1 MITVKTKIS
10 KYLIIAAVFV
20 ISLTAIYFIK
30 NNNKNKNKNNN
41 ANGKSS
47 FETKLSKKTGQ
58 DIYFDAQ
65 NISVKY
71 RDIEGKEYIERN
83 LSKEEREKVINYFKN
98 AEFKILEGGSK
109 YKSEFI
115 ASLSFDNRFEINFS
129 PENKGLYAIY
139 FGNNDS
145 LQLKDESSE
154 NKAYDILKPLVK
166 R

>member
-1 MITVKTKIS
+1 MKTKIS
-10 KYLIIAAVFV
+10 KYLIITAVFV

-30 NNNKNKNKNNN
+30 NKNKNNN
-41 ANGKSS
+41 VNGKSS
-47 FETKLSKKTGQ
+47 SEMKLSKKTGQ

-98 AEFKILEGGSK
+98 AEFRILEGGSMYMTK
-109 YKSEFI
+109 FN
-115 ASLSFDNRFEINFS
+115 AMLNFDNRFGINFS
-129 PENKGLYAIY
+129 PGAKGLYSIGDY
-139 FGNNDS
+139 NNF
-145 LQLKDESSE
+145 QFIDEISG

>member
-1 MITVKTKIS
+1 MITVKAKIS

-47 FETKLSKKTGQ
+47 SEMKLSKKTGQ
-58 DIYFDAQ
+58 DISFDAQ

-71 RDIEGKEYIERN
+71 RDIEGKKDIERN

-98 AEFKILEGGSK
+98 AEFRILEGGSM
-109 YKSEFI
+109 YKTEFLD
-115 ASLSFDNRFEINFS
+115 SLSFDNRFEIYFS
-129 PENKGLYAIY
+129 PADKALYIIGDY
-139 FGNNDS
+139 PFQFIDEISGN
-145 LQLKDESSE
+145 E
-154 NKAYDILKPLVK
+154 AYDILKPLVK

>member
-1 MITVKTKIS
+1 MKTKIS

-41 ANGKSS
+41 TNGKSS
-47 FETKLSKKTGQ
+47 SEIKLSKKTGQ
-58 DIYFDAQ
+58 DISFDAQ

-98 AEFKILEGGSK
+98 AEFKILEGGSMYMTK
-109 YKSEFI
+109 FN
-115 ASLSFDNRFEINFS
+115 AMLNFDNRFGINFS
-129 PENKGLYAIY
+129 PEAKGLYSIGDY
-139 FGNNDS
+139 NNF
-145 LQLKDESSE
+145 QFIDESSGNE
-154 NKAYDILKPLVK
+154 AYDILKPLVK

>member
-1 MITVKTKIS
+1 MITVKTKTS
-10 KYLIIAAVFV
+10 KYLIIVAVFV

-30 NNNKNKNKNNN
+30 NKNKNNN
-41 ANGKSS
+41 VNGKSS
-47 FETKLSKKTGQ
+47 SEIKLSKKTGQ

-71 RDIEGKEYIERN
+71 RDIEGKKDIERN

-109 YKSEFI
+109 YKTDFL

-129 PENKGLYAIY
+129 PESKGLYAIY
-139 FGNNDS
+139 YGNNDS

>member
-30 NNNKNKNKNNN
+30 NKNNN

-47 FETKLSKKTGQ
+47 SEIKLSKKTGQ

-71 RDIEGKEYIERN
+71 RDIESKKDIERN

-115 ASLSFDNRFEINFS
+115 ASLNFDNRFEINFS

>member
-1 MITVKTKIS
+1 MITLKTKIS
-10 KYLIIAAVFV
+10 KYLVMAAVFV

-47 FETKLSKKTGQ
+47 SEIKLSKKTGQ

-71 RDIEGKEYIERN
+71 RDIEGKKDIERN

-98 AEFKILEGGSK
+98 AEFRILEGGSMYMTK
-109 YKSEFI
+109 FN
-115 ASLSFDNRFEINFS
+115 AMLNFDNRFMLIIS
-129 PENKGLYAIY
+129 PLFI
-139 FGNNDS
+139 
-145 LQLKDESSE
+145 
-154 NKAYDILKPLVK
+154 
-166 R
+166 